1 MAQRISIV
9 EAKAKF
15 SEVVDGV
22 LHGRGNYVIERR
34 GRPVA
39 AIVSIGAL
47 EQIEAIEPSAPHP
60 GGALAILGAWGD
72 VPDSEI
78 DAFLVDVRAERDR
91 DTGRPVHLPR

>member
-1 MAQRISIV
+1 MTRRIGLA

-22 LHGRGNYVIERR
+22 LHGSGNYVVERR

-39 AIVSIGAL
+39 AIVSIADL
-47 EQIEAIEPSAPHP
+47 EQIEAIEPGAPHP
-60 GGALAILGAWGD
+60 VGALALLGAWGD

-78 DAFLVDVRAERDR
+78 DAFLADVRSERDR